1 VKIASTAKKIAQF
14 RLQKP
19 AGLEPIADKVL
30 RLLLNTCWSWRMDGP
45 LVKEYQ
51 KQWLT

>member
-1 VKIASTAKKIAQF
+1 MISASFQGLAAYY
-14 RLQKP
+14 LQKP

-51 KQWLT
+51 NQWLA